1 MESRIGVVE
10 ADRSD
15 ADELERGVVRDERME
30 RIGAVGDAR
39 RMNDCRLLK
48 QEFGELM
55 CSQAVAKYS
64 DMELE
69 VLQFAELSKEKDFI
83 RGKHVNSVGT
93 KGRKS
98 EE

>member
-1 MESRIGVVE
+1 
-10 ADRSD
+10 
-15 ADELERGVVRDERME
+15 ME

-83 RGKHVNSVGT
+83 RGKHVNCVR
-93 KGRKS
+93 KREGRVRS
-98 EE
+98 RSMN